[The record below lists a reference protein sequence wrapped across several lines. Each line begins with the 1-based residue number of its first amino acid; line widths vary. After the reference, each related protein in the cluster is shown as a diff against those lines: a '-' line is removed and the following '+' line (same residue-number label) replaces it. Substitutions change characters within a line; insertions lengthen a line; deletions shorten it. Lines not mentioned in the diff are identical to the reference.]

1 MEHPS
6 IIGDELAWAILNS
19 SRPYESNPDKV
30 PPVDLWKCFRHDKE
44 WAWGADSLWH
54 ALWTLNQSC
63 CKNMNNHFELDHS
76 HGFSNLLPTYNDE
89 HYFIFWTKTSRTKAI
104 RKFFL
109 LCLDSI
115 VRRFV
120 LCWGLLRN
128 NGGYKFLGLFRPGVR
143 MSLQIR
149 LIIIHCNL

>member
-54 ALWTLNQSC
+54 VWWSLNQS

-76 HGFSNLLPTYNDE
+76 HGFPNLLPPTMSIIL
-89 HYFIFWTKTSRTKAI
+89 FFGLKKSRTKAI
-104 RKFFL
+104 RKYFF

-115 VRRFV
+115 VWRFV
-120 LCWGLLRN
+120 LCLGLLRN

-143 MSLQIR
+143 MSLQIC

>member
-1 MEHPS
+1 MRKWCELMNCITFYLDKAERGGSNLWRDDIHCARGTIMEHPS

-54 ALWTLNQSC
+54 VWWTLNRS

-76 HGFSNLLPTYNDE
+76 HGFSNLPPPTMMSI
-89 HYFIFWTKTSRTKAI
+89 IFFRLSKIRTKAI
-104 RKFFL
+104 RKYFF
-109 LCLDSI
+109 S
-115 VRRFV
+115 V
-120 LCWGLLRN
+120 
-128 NGGYKFLGLFRPGVR
+128 
-143 MSLQIR
+143 
-149 LIIIHCNL
+149 